1 MSKVVK
7 LSSVMEREE
16 KLKEIYEGLEEIKD
30 QLTALIDEYE
40 EEESHTGKAEELIEA
55 LDALEDASETIFFT
69 HRCFGGTSGAMTGGK
84 LTEKCLSQT
93 PVMRN
98 DRTCGQQPTNVRKR
112 ASEACGW
119 AETIVCRPDAVHA
132 VWYYTQTYKGLWRNG

>member
-40 EEESHTGKAEELIEA
+40 EEEIHTGKADELIEA
-55 LDALEDASETIFFT
+55 LDVLEDASETIEDV
-69 HRCFGGTSGAMTGGK
+69 
-84 LTEKCLSQT
+84 LE
-93 PVMRN
+93 
-98 DRTCGQQPTNVRKR
+98 D
-112 ASEACGW
+112 
-119 AETIVCRPDAVHA
+119 
-132 VWYYTQTYKGLWRNG
+132 

>member
-40 EEESHTGKAEELIEA
+40 EEETNTGKADELIEA
-55 LDALEDASETIFFT
+55 LDALEDASETIEDV
-69 HRCFGGTSGAMTGGK
+69 
-84 LTEKCLSQT
+84 LE
-93 PVMRN
+93 N
-98 DRTCGQQPTNVRKR
+98 
-112 ASEACGW
+112 
-119 AETIVCRPDAVHA
+119 
-132 VWYYTQTYKGLWRNG
+132 

>member
-40 EEESHTGKAEELIEA
+40 EEEIHTGKAG
-55 LDALEDASETIFFT
+55 TQGIFL
-69 HRCFGGTSGAMTGGK
+69 R
-84 LTEKCLSQT
+84 L
-93 PVMRN
+93 V
-98 DRTCGQQPTNVRKR
+98 
-112 ASEACGW
+112 
-119 AETIVCRPDAVHA
+119 
-132 VWYYTQTYKGLWRNG
+132 

>member
-40 EEESHTGKAEELIEA
+40 EEETYTGKADELIEA
-55 LDALEDASETIFFT
+55 LDALEDASETIEDV
-69 HRCFGGTSGAMTGGK
+69 
-84 LTEKCLSQT
+84 LE
-93 PVMRN
+93 N
-98 DRTCGQQPTNVRKR
+98 
-112 ASEACGW
+112 
-119 AETIVCRPDAVHA
+119 
-132 VWYYTQTYKGLWRNG
+132 

>member
-40 EEESHTGKAEELIEA
+40 EEDIHTGKADELIEA
-55 LDALEDASETIFFT
+55 LDALEDASETIEDV
-69 HRCFGGTSGAMTGGK
+69 
-84 LTEKCLSQT
+84 LE
-93 PVMRN
+93 
-98 DRTCGQQPTNVRKR
+98 D
-112 ASEACGW
+112 
-119 AETIVCRPDAVHA
+119 
-132 VWYYTQTYKGLWRNG
+132 

>member
-40 EEESHTGKAEELIEA
+40 EEETRTGKADELIEA
-55 LDALEDASETIFFT
+55 LDALEDASETIEDV
-69 HRCFGGTSGAMTGGK
+69 
-84 LTEKCLSQT
+84 LE
-93 PVMRN
+93 
-98 DRTCGQQPTNVRKR
+98 D
-112 ASEACGW
+112 
-119 AETIVCRPDAVHA
+119 
-132 VWYYTQTYKGLWRNG
+132 

>member
-40 EEESHTGKAEELIEA
+40 
-55 LDALEDASETIFFT
+55 
-69 HRCFGGTSGAMTGGK
+69 GGDMLFLKTVKIKIPRGIS
-84 LTEKCLSQT
+84 
-93 PVMRN
+93 
-98 DRTCGQQPTNVRKR
+98 
-112 ASEACGW
+112 
-119 AETIVCRPDAVHA
+119 
-132 VWYYTQTYKGLWRNG
+132 

>member
-40 EEESHTGKAEELIEA
+40 EEEAHTGKAEELIEA
-55 LDALEDASETIFFT
+55 LDALEDASETIEDV
-69 HRCFGGTSGAMTGGK
+69 
-84 LTEKCLSQT
+84 LE
-93 PVMRN
+93 
-98 DRTCGQQPTNVRKR
+98 D
-112 ASEACGW
+112 
-119 AETIVCRPDAVHA
+119 
-132 VWYYTQTYKGLWRNG
+132 

>member
-40 EEESHTGKAEELIEA
+40 EEEKHTGKADELIEA
-55 LDALEDASETIFFT
+55 LDALEDASETIEDV
-69 HRCFGGTSGAMTGGK
+69 
-84 LTEKCLSQT
+84 LE
-93 PVMRN
+93 
-98 DRTCGQQPTNVRKR
+98 D
-112 ASEACGW
+112 
-119 AETIVCRPDAVHA
+119 
-132 VWYYTQTYKGLWRNG
+132 

>member
-40 EEESHTGKAEELIEA
+40 EEELHTGKAEELIEA
-55 LDALEDASETIFFT
+55 LDALEDASETIEDV
-69 HRCFGGTSGAMTGGK
+69 
-84 LTEKCLSQT
+84 LE
-93 PVMRN
+93 
-98 DRTCGQQPTNVRKR
+98 D
-112 ASEACGW
+112 
-119 AETIVCRPDAVHA
+119 
-132 VWYYTQTYKGLWRNG
+132 

>member
-40 EEESHTGKAEELIEA
+40 EEEPHTGKADELIEA
-55 LDALEDASETIFFT
+55 LDALEDASETIEDV
-69 HRCFGGTSGAMTGGK
+69 
-84 LTEKCLSQT
+84 LE
-93 PVMRN
+93 N
-98 DRTCGQQPTNVRKR
+98 
-112 ASEACGW
+112 
-119 AETIVCRPDAVHA
+119 
-132 VWYYTQTYKGLWRNG
+132 